1 MAMDKLALLQN
12 IPFEIDLDSLLKRTR
27 ITANS
32 SYGRELEHFASQA
45 QEIARPKAMYKVAF
59 VEHRED
65 DRVLIDGISFVS
77 RVLRVNLENAHRV
90 FAYVAT
96 CGAELH
102 EWGQSRQ
109 DLLEQFWA
117 EKIQEM
123 ALGQAARY
131 LGDHIDQQHQPGS
144 TATMNP
150 GSLADWPLKEQR
162 HLFALLDNR
171 SDEIGVRLS
180 DSFLMTPTKS
190 VSGIRFPTEYDFKNC
205 QLCPRPDCPGR
216 RAPYDQGLYE
226 KRYKSK
232 VDRFL

>member
-1 MAMDKLALLQN
+1 MNTLTLLQD
-12 IPFEIDLDSLLKRTR
+12 IPFHIDLDVLRKRTR
-27 ITANS
+27 VQADS
-32 SYGRELEHFASQA
+32 DHSRELERFAAHA
-45 QEIARPKAMYKVAF
+45 QQIARPKAMVKVAF

-65 DRVLIDGISFVS
+65 DRVVIDSISFAS
-77 RVLRVNLENAHRV
+77 RVLRVNLENVHRV

-96 CGAELH
+96 CGTELH

-109 DLLEQFWA
+109 DLLERFWA

-123 ALGQAARY
+123 ALGQATQH
-131 LGDHIDQQHQPGS
+131 LGDHITREYQPGS

-171 SDEIGVRLS
+171 SDEIGVHLS

-190 VSGIRFPTEYDFKNC
+190 VSGIRFPTEYDFESC

-216 RAPYDQGLYE
+216 RAPYDQHLYD
-226 KRYKSK
+226 KKYKA
-232 VDRFL
+232 

>member
-1 MAMDKLALLQN
+1 MDKLTLLQD
-12 IPFEIDLDSLLKRTR
+12 IPFAIDLNVLLKRTR
-27 ITANS
+27 VKANS
-32 SYGRELEHFASQA
+32 DYGRELERFAAQA

-59 VEHRED
+59 I
-65 DRVLIDGISFVS
+65 DRKKDGRVVIDGTPFVS

-96 CGAELH
+96 CGTELQ
-102 EWGQSRQ
+102 EWGQSLQ

-123 ALGQAARY
+123 ALAQASKLLNA
-131 LGDHIDQQHQPGS
+131 HIAQHYQPGS

-150 GSLADWPLKEQR
+150 GSLANWPLKEQR
-162 HLFALLDNR
+162 NLFALLDNR

-180 DSFLMTPTKS
+180 DSFLMTPVKS

-216 RAPYDQGLYE
+216 RAPYDQELYD
-226 KRYKSK
+226 KRYKS
-232 VDRFL
+232 

>member
-1 MAMDKLALLQN
+1 MNELTLLQE
-12 IPFEIDLDSLLKRTR
+12 IPFKIDLDVLLKRCR
-27 ITANS
+27 AQADS
-32 SYGRELEHFASQA
+32 DQGRELERFAAHA
-45 QEIARPKAMYKVAF
+45 QEIARPKAMVKAAF

-65 DRVLIDGISFVS
+65 DRVVIDGISFAS
-77 RVLRVNLENAHRV
+77 RVLRVNLESAHRV
-90 FAYVAT
+90 FAYIAT

-102 EWGQSRQ
+102 EWGRSLT

-123 ALGQAARY
+123 ALGQASQLLSA
-131 LGDHIDQQHQPGS
+131 HIDREYLPGA

-162 HLFALLDNR
+162 NLFALLDNR
-171 SDEIGVRLS
+171 SDEIGVHLS

-216 RAPYDQGLYE
+216 RAPYDQELYE
-226 KRYKSK
+226 KKYRA
-232 VDRFL
+232 